1 VTALRKLN
9 RKGIQAF
16 REYLASIR
24 AGAEFQGSPAL
35 LYVDDFSSPL
45 IPRIDIEPRVL
56 KTKLAAAKYL
66 TKVLEPLEG
75 PALSSDSGLWSWLA
89 LYFFEQLSPLRSGK
103 RRPREDYHYIPS
115 ERRPQRHLLAGAYQ
129 LYRLHGEHARVLL
142 HPPVHQHGR
151 FLFDLDYRRD
161 LLTNR
166 GLITVVDRLY
176 WDATAKKPKRGAGSD
191 GQPGGLRRLIAVA
204 QQLDLN
210 YDLYGMSALEI
221 EELLPPE
228 FTAWRDGGNPAMR

>member
-9 RKGIQAF
+9 RKGIAAF

-24 AGAEFQGSPAL
+24 AGAEFQPSPAV
-35 LYVDDFSSPL
+35 LYVDDFSTPVL
-45 IPRIDIEPRVL
+45 PRIDVEPRTL

-66 TKVLEPLEG
+66 TSVLEPLES
-75 PALSSDSGLWSWLA
+75 PLLTADAELWSWLA
-89 LYFFEQLSPLRSGK
+89 LFFFDQLSPIRGGK

-115 ERRPQRHLLAGAYQ
+115 SRRPQRHLLAGAYG
-129 LYRLHGEHARVLL
+129 LYRLHGEQARVLL
-142 HPPVHQHGR
+142 HPSVHQHGR

-166 GLITVVDRLY
+166 GLIEVVDRLY
-176 WDATAKKPKRGAGSD
+176 WNPATSRPKRGAASD
-191 GQPGGLRRLIAVA
+191 NQPGSLRRLIAVV

-210 YDLYGMSALEI
+210 YDLFGMSAQEI
-221 EELLPPE
+221 EALLPSE
-228 FTAWRDGGNPAMR
+228 FEA